1 MQRKNDI
8 ILFEFGN
15 EQNFEGNIKGLKNYL
30 AEAWANRNRFYS
42 YNDEQQDDSIQQST
56 KQVFLRFDG
65 SQISANNYVGFIFYE
80 GQRITILPKLF
91 RDIPLTN
98 QNNFHYHLLYW
109 LSYCSRVRF
118 PFAEV
123 KLDNID
129 FDDLLEVFI
138 FIFAGYTN
146 ELLSR
151 QLYHCYEEVT
161 ENVSAFRGHLS
172 INNHINTNLI
182 TGNWQNFYCTYEPFE
197 SNNTFNQII
206 KYTCKKLLSIT
217 SNNINIEK
225 LEQSL
230 FFLNDVDDRYC
241 IYSDC
246 DKVKL
251 NYLQSDWKYVLD
263 TCKMFLSG
271 QSVGNNSQDN
281 NNFCFLVPMEYVFED
296 FIFGFINSHL
306 PKSEAKYHS
315 NGTYLTDQRVF
326 QIEPDILCKCPELI
340 IDTKYKIRQDT
351 GDGKQGVSQNDL
363 YQMLAYAVRKN
374 IKDVYLFYPSIKTN
388 VRESANPDYSISS
401 PLFTNNNKVNISLF
415 DICIYSQKPRELEEN
430 LKSELTLILT
440 L

>member
-1 MQRKNDI
+1 MHRKNDI

-15 EQNFEGNIKGLKNYL
+15 EHLFDGNIEGLKNYL
-30 AEAWANRNRFYS
+30 AEIWANRNRFYS
-42 YNDEQQDDSIQQST
+42 YNDEQEDENLQQST
-56 KQVFLRFDG
+56 KQGFLRFDG
-65 SQISANNYVGFIFYE
+65 SQISARNYVGFIFYE

-138 FIFAGYTN
+138 FIFAGYSN

-151 QLYHCYEEVT
+151 QLYYCYEEVT

-172 INNHINTNLI
+172 MNNHINTNVI

-197 SNNTFNQII
+197 LNNSFNQII

-217 SNNINIEK
+217 NNDLNIEK

-230 FFLNDVDDRYC
+230 FILNDVDDKYC

-246 DKVKL
+246 HKVKL
-251 NYLQSDWKYVLD
+251 NYLQSDWRYVLD
-263 TCKMFLSG
+263 MCKMFLSG
-271 QSVGNNSQDN
+271 QSVGNNSHDN

-296 FIFGFINSHL
+296 FIFEFINSHM
-306 PKSEAKYHS
+306 PKAQAKYHS
-315 NGTYLTDQRVF
+315 NGTYLTDQRIF
-326 QIEPDILCKCPELI
+326 QIEPDILCKNPDLI
-340 IDTKYKIRQDT
+340 IDTKYKIRQDN

-374 IKDVYLFYPSIKTN
+374 IKDVYLFYPSNKPKP
-388 VRESANPDYSISS
+388 REKSKPDYTITS
-401 PLFTNNNKVNISLF
+401 PLFTIADKVNISLF
-415 DICIYSQKPRELEEN
+415 DVCIYYNNPKELEN
-430 LKSELTLILT
+430 MLKFELGSILK
-440 L
+440 

>member
-1 MQRKNDI
+1 MPGDSKI
-8 ILFEFGN
+8 ELFEFGE
-15 EQNFEGNIKGLKNYL
+15 EQHFNGNVIGLKNYL
-30 AEAWANRNRFYS
+30 SEVWANRNRFYS
-42 YNDEQQDDSIQQST
+42 YNDEPEDENLTQNR
-56 KQVFLRFDG
+56 KQGFLHFDG
-65 SQISANNYVGFIFYE
+65 FEISAKNYVGFIFYE
-80 GQRITILPKLF
+80 GQRITILPKIF
-91 RDIPLTN
+91 KDIPYTN
-98 QNNFHYHLLYW
+98 RNSFHYHLLYW

-129 FDDLLEVFI
+129 FDDLLEVFV

-146 ELLSR
+146 ELLLR
-151 QLYHCYEEVT
+151 QIYYCYEEVT
-161 ENVSAFRGHLS
+161 ENVSAFRGRLS
-172 INNHINTNLI
+172 INNHINTNVI

-197 SNNTFNQII
+197 LNNTFNQII
-206 KYTCKKLLSIT
+206 KYTCRKLLSIT

-230 FFLNDVDDRYC
+230 FILNDVDDKYC
-241 IYSDC
+241 LYSDC

-263 TCKMFLSG
+263 MCKMFLSG
-271 QSVGNNSQDN
+271 QSIGNNSQDN

-306 PKSEAKYHS
+306 PKAEAKYHS
-315 NGTYLTDQRVF
+315 HGTYLTDQRIF

-340 IDTKYKIRQDT
+340 IDTKYKIRQDS

-363 YQMLAYAVRKN
+363 YQMLAYAIRKN
-374 IKDVYLFYPSIKTN
+374 INDVYLFYPSNKPIPRKRTK
-388 VRESANPDYSISS
+388 PDYSISS
-401 PLFTNNNKVNISLF
+401 PLFINNDKVNISLF

-430 LKSELTLILT
+430 LKSELTSILT